1 MWLVIILVFVVIGA
15 IWGASSTDGDA
26 SSGAMMGGCL
36 AAGCLA
42 RLFMAGA
49 VILVTLWLF
58 GAIFG

>member
-26 SSGAMMGGCL
+26 GSGAMLGGCL